1 MAKTKISEFS
11 STPANNTDIDSINIA
26 EGCAPSNINDA
37 IRELMAQL
45 KDFQIGSQG
54 DSFNGP
60 IGTSTAAAGAFT
72 TLSAS
77 STVTLSGGTANGVTY
92 LNGSKVLTSGSAL
105 TFDGTSSLAIP
116 ASAAFL
122 NLGVTTSYG
131 AVSAAGTN
139 PAAIYFNG
147 ATRTSYGSFLQYY
160 ATNHVFANETGGSEI
175 MRLLNTGNVGIGT
188 SSPAYKLDVVG
199 SSRIGGDSPYLYIQD
214 TVNPASD
221 VGLYLGAPSAATY
234 AGLLTNFASDQLL
247 IRHNSATVAT
257 FNSAGNLGLGVTPSA
272 WSEGRAIERRYAGT
286 ADWGYLQAESYRMT
300 NAYYN
305 GGWKYGGTGAACNYG
320 QEGGAHKWY
329 TASSGTAGNAISFTQ
344 AATLA
349 ADGSYYVGC
358 TTTPDGTSGGS
369 AFYTQSVG
377 RRTLRVACTTSGG
390 AGLAE
395 FVNSNGLVG
404 TISTSGSTTTY
415 GTSSDYRL
423 KNITGE
429 ITPQES
435 GAYID
440 ALKPKKGTWKA
451 DGSVFIGL
459 IAHEVQEAS
468 RTPVATGTKD
478 GDEMQAMDYS
488 SAELIANLI
497 AEIKF
502 LRVRVAQLE
511 TN

>member
-1 MAKTKISEFS
+1 M
-11 STPANNTDIDSINIA
+11 
-26 EGCAPSNINDA
+26 
-37 IRELMAQL
+37 RL
-45 KDFQIGSQG
+45 
-54 DSFNGP
+54 
-60 IGTSTAAAGAFT
+60 TSTG
-72 TLSAS
+72 L
-77 STVTLSGGTANGVTY
+77 
-92 LNGSKVLTSGSAL
+92 
-105 TFDGTSSLAIP
+105 
-116 ASAAFL
+116 
-122 NLGVTTSYG
+122 
-131 AVSAAGTN
+131 
-139 PAAIYFNG
+139 
-147 ATRTSYGSFLQYY
+147 
-160 ATNHVFANETGGSEI
+160 
-175 MRLLNTGNVGIGT
+175 GIGT
-188 SSPAYKLDVVG
+188 SSPSQKLSLVG
-199 SSRIGGDSPYLYIQD
+199 TS
-214 TVNPASD
+214 
-221 VGLYLGAPSAATY
+221 
-234 AGLLTNFASDQLL
+234 
-247 IRHNSATVAT
+247 T
-257 FNSAGNLGLGVTPSA
+257 FNSFGSGPQITMTDTSGRALAFVAPGSVVDAYVGTTSNHMLNFMTGGSGKAVIDVSGNLGLGVTPSA
-272 WSEGRAIERRYAGT
+272 WGSGFKAMQVGSGSNGGSIAGDT
-286 ADWGYLQAESYRMT
+286 SYSVLHAVS

-305 GGWKYGGTGAACNYG
+305 GGWKYNKTGEAAAMYRVYG
-320 QEGGAHKWY
+320 YDGSHIWDRAP
-329 TASSGTAGNAISFTQ
+329 SGTAGNAITFTQ

-429 ITPQES
+429 ITPHES

-468 RTPVATGTKD
+468 RTPIATGTKD
-478 GDEMQAMDYS
+478 SDEMQAMDYS

-497 AEIKF
+497 AEVKS
-502 LRVRVAQLE
+502 LRQRVATLE
-511 TN
+511 VQ